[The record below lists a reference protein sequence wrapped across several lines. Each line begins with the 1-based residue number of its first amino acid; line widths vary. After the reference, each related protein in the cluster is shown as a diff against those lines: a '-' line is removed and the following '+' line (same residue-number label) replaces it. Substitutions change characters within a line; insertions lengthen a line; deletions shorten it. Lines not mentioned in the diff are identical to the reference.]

1 MEFSKNIK
9 AIGNKVGFCFIK
21 IKFFFRFIKFI
32 FIYFFIKLNIRI
44 LVYKAILWLEII
56 ELIFFNFLM
65 ILFILSED
73 RQSGGLYQLEH

>member
-65 ILFILSED
+65 ILFILLIK
-73 RQSGGLYQLEH
+73 QFFILKKFKG